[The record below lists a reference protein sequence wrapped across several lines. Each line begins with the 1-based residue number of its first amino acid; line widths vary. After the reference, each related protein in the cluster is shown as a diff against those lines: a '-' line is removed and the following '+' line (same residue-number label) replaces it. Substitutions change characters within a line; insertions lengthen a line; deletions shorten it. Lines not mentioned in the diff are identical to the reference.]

1 MIKNK
6 SLLSHCFRTFIKLL
20 EDLLQLSNIKINIAK
35 YFFKLS
41 DVDWDKSLRELV
53 NKESYFYFFLN
64 LYNSLWSVVDPFT
77 LKLNAVCATKNLE
90 I

>member
-64 LYNSLWSVVDPFT
+64 LYNSL
-77 LKLNAVCATKNLE
+77 
-90 I
+90 